1 MEQLQSIK
9 AKLNGVDHSC
19 NELRLAIDEMQ
30 AYSYE
35 TVQHQN
41 LWLAY
46 FRGARE
52 LRVDGKIMYTVV
64 SLNGSQGC
72 LYAKYRHSPRCS
84 GS

>member
-52 LRVDGKIMYTVV
+52 LRVDG
-64 SLNGSQGC
+64 
-72 LYAKYRHSPRCS
+72 
-84 GS
+84 